1 LSSAVSKRQ
10 RDNVNPTAAPKAA
23 KASACEWKAA
33 AVAIQRQDIERIE
46 CVFAAA

>member
-10 RDNVNPTAAPKAA
+10 RDNVNPTVASKAA
-23 KASACEWKAA
+23 KASVCEWKAA